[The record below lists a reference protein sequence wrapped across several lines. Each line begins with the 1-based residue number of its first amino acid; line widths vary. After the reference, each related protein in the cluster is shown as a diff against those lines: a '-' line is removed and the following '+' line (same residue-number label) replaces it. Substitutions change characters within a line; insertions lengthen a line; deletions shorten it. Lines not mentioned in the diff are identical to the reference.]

1 VGVCIKSLGVI
12 YFSKLLTGPHMDGWL
27 YISRL
32 SSEAFKNIWN
42 FTIMCT
48 FQCWV

>member
-1 VGVCIKSLGVI
+1 
-12 YFSKLLTGPHMDGWL
+12 MDDFIFL
-27 YISRL
+27 VL

-48 FQCWV
+48 FQSRGLSKLKFWVNLDKQFF